1 MLVQPQDLG
10 IGRLFESVRD
20 AIVVAEANTGQIV
33 LWNPAATEIFGYSY
47 AEAFKLR
54 VEALVPAYLR
64 AQHRAGMSRYLET
77 GHGPYIDSRTVLDLP
92 ALRKTGE
99 EIRIEM
105 TLSTISPVHDSGSE
119 GRFVL
124 AIIRDVTERKRM
136 EEALR
141 ESEEQFRALIQNAL
155 DLVMVTEA
163 DGTIRYISPSAK
175 RVLGYLPEE
184 VVGTNTADY
193 VHPDDVEKAF
203 GEFAEALAKPGVYSV
218 AVETRVRHKD
228 GSWRCLEGIANN
240 MLNDP
245 ITRGVVFNHRD
256 VTDRKQTE
264 RDLSQRA
271 GELAIANA
279 ELEQFAYSIS
289 HDLQAPLRS
298 TISFSQ
304 ILLEDYA
311 DELDEEGKDYL
322 GRVATAG
329 QRMSQMMEGLLIL
342 SRLMSVGMH
351 REMVNL
357 RALAENITQGL
368 QQSAPERSVEF
379 AMDGNL
385 VVEGDRR
392 LLKTLL
398 ENLLGNAWKFT
409 LKQPQARIELG
420 TLEHGGV
427 AAYFVRDN
435 GVGFDM
441 TYADKLF
448 GVFQRLHGADEF
460 EGMGLGLATAAR
472 IVRRHGGRVWAEGK
486 VGRGATVYFT
496 LQHGAELELNA
507 GQGAK
512 NERSEL

>member
-1 MLVQPQDLG
+1 MQPQDLG
-10 IGRLFESVRD
+10 IGRLFERVRD
-20 AIVVAEANTGQIV
+20 GIVVSEANTGQIV
-33 LWNPAATEIFGYSY
+33 LWNPAATEIFGYSH

-54 VEALVPAYLR
+54 VEALVPDYLR
-64 AQHRAGMSRYLET
+64 ARHRAGMSRYLET
-77 GHGPYIDSRTVLDLP
+77 GHGPYIDSSTVLDLP

-105 TLSTISPVHDSGSE
+105 TLSPISTVHDSGSE

-155 DLVMVTEA
+155 DLVVVTEA
-163 DGTIRYISPSAK
+163 DGTIHYISPSAK
-175 RVLGYLPEE
+175 RMLGYLPEE
-184 VVGTNTADY
+184 MIGTNTADY

-203 GEFAEALAKPGVYSV
+203 GEFTEALAKPGVYSV

-228 GSWRCLEGIANN
+228 GSWRWLEGIANN

-256 VTDRKQTE
+256 VTDRKQAE

-304 ILLEDYA
+304 ILLEDYT

-322 GRVATAG
+322 GRVAAAG
-329 QRMSQMMEGLLIL
+329 QRMSQMMEGLEAV
-342 SRLMSVGMH
+342 RY
-351 REMVNL
+351 
-357 RALAENITQGL
+357 AL
-368 QQSAPERSVEF
+368 
-379 AMDGNL
+379 
-385 VVEGDRR
+385 
-392 LLKTLL
+392 
-398 ENLLGNAWKFT
+398 
-409 LKQPQARIELG
+409 
-420 TLEHGGV
+420 
-427 AAYFVRDN
+427 
-435 GVGFDM
+435 
-441 TYADKLF
+441 
-448 GVFQRLHGADEF
+448 
-460 EGMGLGLATAAR
+460 
-472 IVRRHGGRVWAEGK
+472 
-486 VGRGATVYFT
+486 
-496 LQHGAELELNA
+496 
-507 GQGAK
+507 
-512 NERSEL
+512 